1 MFITLE
7 GPDGGGKTTLARSL
21 AEVLKSQGREVV
33 LTREPGGSSIGPALR
48 TILLEGGDVSKEAEL
63 FLFLAD
69 RAAHVNEV
77 IKPALVAGKWVIC
90 DRFVDSTMVYQ
101 GAGRGFQLSDLRK
114 LNEIA
119 TGGLM
124 PKFTLLLDVP
134 SEVGIARQTKW
145 DRLDQEPL
153 EFHKKV
159 RQGFLDLASAEPE
172 RIKVLQAEQSPDEV
186 LQVALTLLGLTS

>member
-1 MFITLE
+1 M
-7 GPDGGGKTTLARSL
+7 
-21 AEVLKSQGREVV
+21 
-33 LTREPGGSSIGPALR
+33 
-48 TILLEGGDVSKEAEL
+48 EGGDVSKEAEL

-77 IKPALVAGKWVIC
+77 IKPALEAGKWVIC

-134 SEVGIARQTKW
+134 SEVGIARQTKG